1 MYVCP
6 AIKAVRVEMENLMQS
21 ASGQHSEI
29 GNGGTIGTAKE
40 NIFDDDDEMASP
52 TNNTWGDRR

>member
-6 AIKAVRVEMENLMQS
+6 AIKLVRVEVENLMQN

-40 NIFDDDDEMASP
+40 NNFDDEEVASP